1 MTSGIGSAACPP
13 RTLLAAPVH
22 VTVMFCDLVE
32 TISPRPMKTSSG
44 NLSATQLRISLPAI
58 AKAFARKNSAICV
71 TDCDQIAT
79 PELEAPPL
87 PARSV
92 RNSLLALS

>member
-44 NLSATQLRISLPAI
+44 NLSATRLRISLPALPKLLREKI
-58 AKAFARKNSAICV
+58 RQSA
-71 TDCDQIAT
+71 
-79 PELEAPPL
+79 
-87 PARSV
+87 
-92 RNSLLALS
+92 